1 MSDKVK
7 ALVTTEYDLADKAL
21 DKITFVMCAVSQMMD
36 DYQDNVINGLVEV
49 LSDSTDEIRR
59 YMEAARDALFEIKT
73 EQDEAEQ

>member
-21 DKITFVMCAVSQMMD
+21 DKITFVMCAVSQMMG
-36 DYQDNVINGLVEV
+36 DYQDNVVNGLVEV

-59 YMEAARDALFEIKT
+59 YIEEAHSALLEV
-73 EQDEAEQ
+73 EAEQTQQ